1 MREAGLVGR
10 HVRETTHAHGMPVH
24 LAGHTLARL
33 FLDVLHHGVIA
44 SMPRQIAFGAQPLPV
59 LIARVQFLH
68 GLLPGRRDA
77 FRQNVYG
84 IAFHHAGHHQNV
96 ALVVRRAV
104 LERPLNAH
112 DLRLLDGKRAG
123 FVEEDMRYAAQ
134 VFQHILRFDKN
145 ARFGEATGAGHIRDG
160 SGDQQRAGR
169 GQNQHLRESQ
179 WRACDGP
186 RDAGD
191 RQRKNGERHRQ
202 HIGGFDD
209 GRARFLRRRHQF
221 EDLLIL
227 RILRQLRGTHR
238 QRGRSVDR
246 TRQHARARIHFARHR
261 LAVDIAQIQRGD
273 ARQQFAVDRHR
284 FARQHEDHVAKLDLV
299 DRNGFEMLAGRVVR
313 LGTRFVRFTR
323 NGHISSGTANT
334 GITSPGNLAEP
345 TLRHVRRM
353 LATGRMHMTA
363 HARQGHHMSG
373 PRCCINQRGQVAFRL
388 RLCEFLNRLAG
399 GNHQHHGP
407 RSPVFLHRHRRR
419 DRNNRKQIH
428 TDVTVP
434 QIVNHADHS
443 HHNRVH
449 DQRDHDPLPDTR
461 IERSESQ
468 RDARS
473 LPRTPRTQQCQ
484 RNRGN
489 DGDRQQRNFF
499 ANGND
504 STHENLLTLVSDA
517 LLTHRRPACAD
528 HRYTA

>member
-1 MREAGLVGR
+1 
-10 HVRETTHAHGMPVH
+10 MPVH

-59 LIARVQFLH
+59 LIARVQLLH

-77 FRQNVYG
+77 LRQNVHRV
-84 IAFHHAGHHQNV
+84 AFHHAGHHQNV
-96 ALVVRRAV
+96 VLVVRRAV
-104 LERPLNAH
+104 FERLLDAH

-134 VFQHILRFDKN
+134 VFQHVLRFDKN
-145 ARFGEATGAGHIRDG
+145 ARLGKATGAGHVRDG
-160 SGDQQRAGR
+160 RGDQQRAGR

-313 LGTRFVRFTR
+313 LGLGGGLIRFRSVR
-323 NGHISSGTANT
+323 HIHT
-334 GITSPGNLAEP
+334 GDLAKAVR
-345 TLRHVRRM
+345 RHVALSITGSTVGPGSRR
-353 LATGRMHMTA
+353 TCT
-363 HARQGHHMSG
+363 HARQRHHVRG
-373 PRCCINQRGQVAFRL
+373 PRCRINQRRQVAFRL

-504 STHENLLTLVSDA
+504 STHENLLTLGSDA